1 LTLFLQ
7 KESEF
12 QGNALTKRTSTM
24 CGGSAPP
31 EPTERRSSVLLAIDI
46 GNTNI
51 HMGLW
56 QGDAWRTSWRA
67 RTVENK
73 MPDEYAVLVRNYF
86 DSADVGYGAI
96 SGVVLSSVVPPLTL
110 AFTELSRRYL
120 NQDAL
125 VITHETQTGV
135 TIDIDQPEQAGADR
149 IVNTAAVVAL
159 HEYPAIVIDFGTA
172 TTFDVVS
179 KDGAYVGGAIAP
191 GISLA
196 HDALVNRAAK
206 LHKVDLV
213 PPPQAIGRNTI
224 HAMQSGVF
232 WGYVGLVEGLV
243 ARLRQTLAADDD
255 LPPESI
261 RVIATGGLAPVFS
274 EHTNVIDTL
283 APELTLN
290 GLRII
295 HAYHHKKHP
304 V

>member
-1 LTLFLQ
+1 
-7 KESEF
+7 
-12 QGNALTKRTSTM
+12 M
-24 CGGSAPP
+24 
-31 EPTERRSSVLLAIDI
+31 LLAIDI

-56 QGDAWRTSWRA
+56 QGDTWRISWRA

-73 MPDEYAVLVRNYF
+73 MPDEYAVLVRNFF

-110 AFTELSRRYL
+110 AFRELSQRYL
-120 NQDAL
+120 HQEAL
-125 VITHETQTGV
+125 VVTHETQTNV
-135 TIDIDQPEQAGADR
+135 TINIDQPEQAGADR

-179 KDGAYVGGAIAP
+179 KAGAYVGGAIAP

-196 HDALVNRAAK
+196 HDALVSRAAK

-213 PPPQAIGRNTI
+213 PPPQAIGKNTI

-255 LPPESI
+255 IAPERI

-274 EHTNVIDTL
+274 EHTNIIDTL

-295 HAYHHKKHP
+295 HDYHHKKHP